1 MPLDPQHPATQQ
13 EALDQIARGGVVVYW
28 RPGCPF
34 CEGLA
39 AGLGDDGDRAVWTN
53 IWRDGSARDYVESL
67 NGGNATVPTVVTRD
81 AHFVAADGDSV
92 ERVRALLS
100 ASRSTEVSSR

>member
-13 EALDQIARGGVVVYW
+13 EALEHIARGGVVVYW

-39 AGLGDDGDRAVWTN
+39 AGLGDDRDRAAWTN
-53 IWRDGSARDYVESL
+53 IWQEDSARDYVESL
-67 NGGNATVPTVVTRD
+67 NDGNATVPTVVTRD
-81 AHFVAADGDSV
+81 THFIAADGAAV
-92 ERVRALLS
+92 ERVRALLTT
-100 ASRSTEVSSR
+100 SRSTEDTAG